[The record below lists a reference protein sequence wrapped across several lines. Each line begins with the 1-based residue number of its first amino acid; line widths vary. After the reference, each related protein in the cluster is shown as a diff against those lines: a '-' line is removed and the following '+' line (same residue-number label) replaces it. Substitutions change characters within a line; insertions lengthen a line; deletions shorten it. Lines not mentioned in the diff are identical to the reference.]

1 MAERTSGS
9 HKAGIRMPRRLQ
21 KGSDSSGGAAANM
34 TPTSIA
40 ESLRRHDQYVS
51 SPELNDKLY
60 LQGKGFGR
68 IAHLEPFTAVTC
80 LWLESNCIRRIEG
93 LDQCARL
100 QTLYLHE
107 NCIEAIDNLGG
118 NLQLQTLNLRRNCLT
133 RVDNLAHLPQLANL
147 NLAGNRLSSAEDI
160 AHLAGCQA
168 LVALDLQANDIA
180 DAGILDTLAALPLLR
195 VLYLKGNPVI
205 SKIPHYRRTV
215 INRYTR
221 RGRMC
226 VCVCVC
232 LCGWGG
238 GSSSFPRHFA
248 IGCFRRVL

>member
-1 MAERTSGS
+1 MA
-9 HKAGIRMPRRLQ
+9 
-21 KGSDSSGGAAANM
+21 DM

-80 LWLESNCIRRIEG
+80 LWLESNCLRRIEG

-215 INRYTR
+215 IYRYTR
-221 RGRMC
+221 RGGMCGC
-226 VCVCVC
+226 VCA
-232 LCGWGG
+232 GG
-238 GSSSFPRHFA
+238 GSRSFPPPFA